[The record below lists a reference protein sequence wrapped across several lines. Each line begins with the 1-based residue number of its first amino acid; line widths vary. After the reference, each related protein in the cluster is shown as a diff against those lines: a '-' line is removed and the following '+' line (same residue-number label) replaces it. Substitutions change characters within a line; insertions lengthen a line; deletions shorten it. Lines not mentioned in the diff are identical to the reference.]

1 MLREF
6 ALIAFTILG
15 QMAVGAFL
23 VLSVV
28 KFFAIRKAGKEAAD
42 QMADRALVA
51 IIVALGLGLLAS
63 LFHLGSPLSAPRAV
77 TNIATSALS
86 REILTGVIFAV
97 LGFLYTI
104 LQLFKLG
111 PSILRDVLAWLT
123 ALAGIVLVYFMA
135 MVYMLPT
142 HPAWNTI
149 ATPISFFTTT
159 LLLGCLAMGV
169 AYVVNYSYLK
179 SKNPGCADEQCT
191 LLRSALQWIAIA
203 SMILLGIEFV
213 LIPSTLLGLAVGSPQ
228 ALASAKLIA
237 GTYGLTFFF
246 RLLLAFVGAGVFGL
260 FLLKTAQIAG
270 KEKMLGYI
278 VVTAF
283 VLVFVAEVLGRYLF
297 YSGQVAI
304 TM

>member
-23 VLSVV
+23 VLSIV

-86 REILTGVIFAV
+86 REILAGVIFAV

-111 PSILRDVLAWLT
+111 PSVLRDVLAWLT

-191 LLRSALQWIAIA
+191 LLRSALQWIAVA

-260 FLLKTAQIAG
+260 FLYKTAQVAG

-278 VVTAF
+278 VVAAF

-297 YSGQVAI
+297 YSGQVPI

>member
-23 VLSVV
+23 VMCII
-28 KFFAIRKAGKEAAD
+28 KFFTVRKAGQEAAD

-86 REILTGVIFAV
+86 REILAGVVFAV

-123 ALAGIVLVYFMA
+123 ALAGIVLVYFMS

-142 HPAWNTI
+142 RPAWNTI

-237 GTYGLTFFF
+237 GVYGSTFFF

-260 FLLKTAQIAG
+260 FLYKTAQVAG

-278 VVTAF
+278 VVSAF

-297 YSGQVAI
+297 YSAQVAI

>member
-23 VLSVV
+23 VLSIV

-86 REILTGVIFAV
+86 REILAGVVFAV

-123 ALAGIVLVYFMA
+123 ALAGIVLVYFMS

-142 HPAWNTI
+142 RPAWNTI

-237 GTYGLTFFF
+237 GVYGSTFFF

-260 FLLKTAQIAG
+260 FLYKTAQVAG

-278 VVTAF
+278 VVSAF

-297 YSGQVAI
+297 YSAQVAI